1 MTRRPSGSSRKP
13 TQSESRDC
21 WRVSARWRRSRRRCG
36 LSPQRG
42 AKRRSRGGS
51 WRCAPIC
58 RKSFVPWSR
67 SHRLVGPLR
76 ESPPSVARLR
86 HDDGSL
92 QPPELHDPRLDD
104 AFRAGEESA
113 RKRGIQGAPTHV
125 GVQLLAIHLVCLLDA
140 VECRPSKTVYFVNH
154 PTELGMTLVGGIY
167 YSNQHFPHVPAML
180 TIAGNDSCGGAGIPA
195 DIKTASALGVYA
207 AACITAVTVQNTK
220 GVSKLIMMEG
230 NDVKLQVESVC
241 SDMHLDAVKIG
252 MTGTRDIIDAITA
265 VIQEYHLKNVVLDPV
280 MAASR

>member
-1 MTRRPSGSSRKP
+1 M
-13 TQSESRDC
+13 
-21 WRVSARWRRSRRRCG
+21 
-36 LSPQRG
+36 
-42 AKRRSRGGS
+42 
-51 WRCAPIC
+51 
-58 RKSFVPWSR
+58 
-67 SHRLVGPLR
+67 
-76 ESPPSVARLR
+76 
-86 HDDGSL
+86 
-92 QPPELHDPRLDD
+92 
-104 AFRAGEESA
+104 
-113 RKRGIQGAPTHV
+113 
-125 GVQLLAIHLVCLLDA
+125 
-140 VECRPSKTVYFVNH
+140 YFVNH